1 MLSLTPDYARLEIA
15 KDEPF
20 SEVTESVRTL
30 LQLCRINSLGSALI
44 VSHQVGFDLRS
55 SLRVALKFISSR
67 PAPMPDVRLAIVALV
82 AQQEMLDPLEQTGS
96 EVGLECRGFRDEPQA
111 LAWLTG
117 VS

>member
-1 MLSLTPDYARLEIA
+1 MLSLTPDYARLEIG

-20 SEVTESVRTL
+20 ADVTESVRAL
-30 LQLCRINSLGSALI
+30 LHLCRINRLGTALI

-55 SLRVALKFISSR
+55 SLRVALKFVSSR
-67 PAPMPDVRLAIVALV
+67 PAPMPEVRLAIVALV
-82 AQQEMLDPLEQTGS
+82 APEEMLAPLEQAGY
-96 EVGLECRGFRDEPQA
+96 EAGLDCKGFGEETRA